1 MNDYLPK
8 ILAQV
13 LLVEDN
19 EADADLVTEA
29 LQNARIWMNLHW
41 VRDGVEAMAFLKREG
56 CFSNA
61 PLPDLILLDL
71 NMPKKDGRQ
80 VLKEIREDKN
90 LTHLPVVIL
99 TTSREEEE
107 VLRSYQLHANC
118 YITKPVD
125 FDSFKTIINQIKD
138 FWFSL
143 VTLPKKIKTSV

>member
-1 MNDYLPK
+1 
-8 ILAQV
+8 
-13 LLVEDN
+13 
-19 EADADLVTEA
+19 
-29 LQNARIWMNLHW
+29 MNLHW